1 MKKCSSLIKWCK
13 FTMVTLRSVSKIQK
27 LIFSRAVKNYIF
39 KKMKSLRI
47 KEKSLTI
54 LKRVYLLSSPG
65 VLSNINYQDDV
76 SIT

>member
-1 MKKCSSLIKWCK
+1 
-13 FTMVTLRSVSKIQK
+13 
-27 LIFSRAVKNYIF
+27 
-39 KKMKSLRI
+39 MKSLRI

>member
-1 MKKCSSLIKWCK
+1 
-13 FTMVTLRSVSKIQK
+13 MVTLWSVSKIQK
-27 LIFSRAVKNYIF
+27 LIFSQAVKNYIF